1 MPYNQTIDTMQ
12 VSKDGDMNDMYGFWT
27 FRNDHLHSLV
37 KSILDLSIP
46 LPSIPTFQGAPPH
59 ITVKKYNLSCT
70 ILHLISNVAAF
81 DIYNPFDT
89 QLIHVVATI
98 YVPNIS
104 KTQWNMADEKE
115 FYLSFSYFLPPNII
129 FTAAQI
135 TPNHLSLHPF
145 LTTPL
150 QRLLHSN
157 QQSGPNSAIPTQPII
172 HQNMCPSPGVKKS
185 TPTRIIQTQLTIP
198 TCNQSPS

>member
-1 MPYNQTIDTMQ
+1 
-12 VSKDGDMNDMYGFWT
+12 MNDTKECMDFGNSVMIIFTHWW
-27 FRNDHLHSLV
+27 SLFLTV
-37 KSILDLSIP
+37 IP
-46 LPSIPTFQGAPPH
+46 FPSIPTFKGASPH
-59 ITVKKYNLSCT
+59 ITVQKYNLSCT
-70 ILHLISNVAAF
+70 TFHFISNVAAF

-89 QLIHVVATI
+89 QLINVVATI

-104 KTQWNMADEKE
+104 KTQWNMAGEKE
-115 FYLSFSYFLPPNII
+115 FYLSFLYFLPPDIV

-135 TPNHLSLHPF
+135 TPNHFLAPF

-172 HQNMCPSPGVKKS
+172 HQNICPSPRVKN
-185 TPTRIIQTQLTIP
+185 PVQP
-198 TCNQSPS
+198 E